1 MKCVAW
7 LLLAARGE
15 TDKYGEKPEE
25 LKRIQ
30 IQSVL
35 VLKSKAV
42 LSPRVYR
49 WQTMLRLRNN
59 FQAHINLGHNQ
70 GKHDLTMKQMVELV
84 RLSVK
89 KWGRWKA
96 MPQGIVQWEK
106 KKSCARI

>member
-7 LLLAARGE
+7 LLLAAHGE
-15 TDKYGEKPEE
+15 RDKYREKLEE

-30 IQSVL
+30 IQGVL

-59 FQAHINLGHNQ
+59 VQAHINLGHSQKTWSNDEAD
-70 GKHDLTMKQMVELV
+70 GGTV
-84 RLSVK
+84 RISVK
-89 KWGRWKA
+89 NWGKWKA

-106 KKSCARI
+106 KSCARI